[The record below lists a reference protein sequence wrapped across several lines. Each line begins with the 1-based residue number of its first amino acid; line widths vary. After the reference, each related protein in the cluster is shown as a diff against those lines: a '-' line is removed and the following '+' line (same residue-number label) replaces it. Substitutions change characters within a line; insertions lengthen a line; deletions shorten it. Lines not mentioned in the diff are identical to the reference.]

1 MASDQRMTP
10 ATTSPATGAV
20 EHGDRPVGELVHEV
34 TELIPKLIK
43 QEMNLAKAE
52 LGEKGKKAGIGA
64 GLFGG
69 SGAIAFYGLGALIT
83 AAILGLAEAVPG
95 WLSALIVAVVLFVIA
110 GVLALVGKKEVS
122 QATPPV
128 PEHAISGVKEDVET
142 VKESVHR

>member
-1 MASDQRMTP
+1 MSSDQRITP
-10 ATTSPATGAV
+10 ATTTGA

-43 QEMNLAKAE
+43 QEMTLAKAE
-52 LGEKGKKAGIGA
+52 LGEKGKKAGLGA

-69 SGAIAFYGLGALIT
+69 SGAIALYGLGALIA
-83 AAILGLAEAVPG
+83 AAIMGLAEAVPG

-110 GVLALVGKKEVS
+110 GVLALVGKKEVG

-128 PEHAISGVKEDVET
+128 PEHAISGVKQDVET

>member
-1 MASDQRMTP
+1 MASEQRMTP
-10 ATTSPATGAV
+10 ATTNAG
-20 EHGDRPVGELVHEV
+20 HGDRPVGELVHEV

-52 LGEKGKKAGIGA
+52 LGEKGKKAGVGV

-69 SGAIAFYGLGALIT
+69 SGAIAFYGLGALIA

-95 WLSALIVAVVLFVIA
+95 WLSALIVAVVLFATA
-110 GVLALVGKKEVS
+110 GVLALIGKKEVG

-128 PEHAISGVKEDVET
+128 PEHAISGVKQDVET

>member
-1 MASDQRMTP
+1 MAADQPMTTAP
-10 ATTSPATGAV
+10 TTGAGQ
-20 EHGDRPVGELVHEV
+20 GDRPVGELVHEV

-52 LGEKGKKAGIGA
+52 LGQKGKKAGVGA

-69 SGAIAFYGLGALIT
+69 SGAIALYGLGALIA
-83 AAILGLAEAVPG
+83 AAIMGLSEAVPG

-110 GVLALVGKKEVS
+110 AVLALVGKKEVS

-128 PEHAISGVKEDVET
+128 PEHAISGVKQDVET

>member
-1 MASDQRMTP
+1 MAADQRMTT
-10 ATTSPATGAV
+10 ATTTGA
-20 EHGDRPVGELVHEV
+20 EQGDRPVGELVHEV

-43 QEMNLAKAE
+43 QEMTLAKAE
-52 LGEKGKKAGIGA
+52 LGEKGKKAGVGA

-69 SGAIAFYGLGALIT
+69 SGAIALYGLGALIA
-83 AAILGLAEAVPG
+83 AAIMGLAEAVPG

-128 PEHAISGVKEDVET
+128 PEHAISGVKQDVET